1 MRRGRPIV
9 IRGSEPTPEGNHVCP
24 GAWGGTNWMSPSF
37 SPQTDLFYV
46 AAREQ
51 CDVFTSSEQPYRE
64 GGGFFG
70 SSANPPP
77 KQKEKDWGSVRAIDS
92 GDRRDQVGVQAL
104 LGAVCRRH
112 VHGGRP
118 GVRGRHGRLPDRAR
132 RADRRHLW
140 HFQTGAPIYSAAIT
154 YALDGRQ
161 YLAIPSGGALTVF
174 ALPEDR
180 RPTSRRKPV
189 G

>member
-1 MRRGRPIV
+1 
-9 IRGSEPTPEGNHVCP
+9 
-24 GAWGGTNWMSPSF
+24 MSPSF

-51 CDVFTSSEQPYRE
+51 CDVFTSSEQPYRP
-64 GGGFFG
+64 GAGFFG

-77 KQKEKDWGSVRAIDS
+77 KQKEKDWGSVRAIDPATGS
-92 GDRRDQVGVQAL
+92 IRWEFKHYSAPFAGVMSTAGGLVFAGDMEGYLTAL
-104 LGAVCRRH
+104 
-112 VHGGRP
+112 
-118 GVRGRHGRLPDRAR
+118 DAR
-132 RADRRHLW
+132 TGDHLW

-161 YLAIPSGGALTVF
+161 YVAIPSGGALTVF

-180 RPTSRRKPV
+180 RPAGRRKPAR
-189 G
+189 